1 MPGAGLLRVARP
13 KAVGV
18 LMNPELPD
26 FGASDGL
33 NSLLRMNEPNLDAY
47 C

>member
-1 MPGAGLLRVARP
+1 MPGAGLLRVAMPR
-13 KAVGV
+13 ALDA
-18 LMNPELPD
+18 LMTPELPD
-26 FGASDGL
+26 FSASDGL